1 MILQYVPSLKEWLY
15 EAEADQMVSFG
26 FNHIQLPP
34 VQHLEEDSHSFT
46 FKYRNGN
53 AGPLIG
59 IMAGMDKRMNL
70 IGNGLLFQD
79 LQAEVVKRNGM
90 IVVFPPETLGKDGI
104 TGVTFLPD
112 LDKWIPI
119 KTPLPH
125 IVYNRIPFRKSE
137 RHPAFTEAIDYLTAL
152 DIPVFNPAFL
162 DKYQTFRLF
171 SADTELCE
179 LMPDTILLSSVDK
192 LYNFILKHQR
202 IYLKPASS
210 SRGNGIFRL
219 RFENGQLEFTS
230 HVSKLMYP
238 NLEAFWEEHSRTL
251 MARPYI
257 AQKEVFPSKIKG
269 NRFDFRVHA
278 HDGSNGYEVTGIGVR
293 QAQKQDLTTHL
304 PNGGMLL
311 PYDHFR
317 SVRHDRFFA
326 QIVPRIGKVLS
337 SHLGYF
343 GEFSLDAGVTEDG
356 SYVIYEVNSKPMVFD
371 EVHIEKKR
379 VSAIA
384 DLFFRKSGF

>member
-1 MILQYVPSLKEWLY
+1 MILHYDPRLKVWLY
-15 EAEADQMVSFG
+15 GAGADPRVSFG
-26 FNHIQLPP
+26 FNHIQLQAFQP
-34 VQHLEEDSHSFT
+34 LKEDSHSFT
-46 FKYRNGN
+46 FKQKEGN

-90 IVVFPPETLGKDGI
+90 IVVFPPDTLGKDGM
-104 TGVTFLPD
+104 TGVTYLPD
-112 LDKWIPI
+112 LNKWIPI

-137 RHPAFTEAIDYLTAL
+137 RHPAFTEAVDYFTAL

-171 SADTELCE
+171 SADSELRE
-179 LMPDTILLSSVDK
+179 LMPETIQLCSLDE
-192 LYNFILKHQR
+192 LTGFILKHQR

-210 SRGNGIFRL
+210 SRGKGIFRL
-219 RFENGQLEFTS
+219 RSENGLLHFTS
-230 HVSKLMYP
+230 HESKLVYP
-238 NLEAFWEEHSRTL
+238 NLEAFWEEHARTL
-251 MARPYI
+251 KNRPYI
-257 AQKEVFPSKIKG
+257 AQKEVSPVKVKG

-293 QAQKQDLTTHL
+293 QAKKQDLTTHL

-317 SVRHDRFFA
+317 SERHDRFFA
-326 QIVPRIGKVLS
+326 QIVRRIGKVLS

-343 GEFSLDAGVTEDG
+343 GEFSLDAGVMEDG

-379 VSAIA
+379 VSAMA